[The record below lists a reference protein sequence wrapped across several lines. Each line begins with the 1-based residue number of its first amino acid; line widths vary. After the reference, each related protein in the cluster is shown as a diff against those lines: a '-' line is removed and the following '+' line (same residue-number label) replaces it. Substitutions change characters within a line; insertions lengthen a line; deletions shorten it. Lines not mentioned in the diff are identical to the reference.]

1 MMRLKSLLIDD
12 EQIARMRLRRLLQN
26 ESKIEIIGEVDNGL
40 DAIAEIERLR
50 PDLIFLDVQMPGLN
64 GFEVLKALP
73 ESAALPLVIFITGFH
88 EHALQAFEANAL
100 AYLLKPVESERLMEM
115 IDRAWR
121 LRSYSEEESETRRRV
136 KGLASG
142 YRIDQIVARKLDR
155 LLLLDPAEIYF
166 FFIDHGIVRAK
177 TATDTFWVNYQLGEL
192 EEALQEARFF
202 RAHRST
208 LVNLA
213 HVKEIRPDFRST
225 FSLLMADASKTV
237 IEVSERQ
244 ARALRERIPGL

>member
-1 MMRLKSLLIDD
+1 M
-12 EQIARMRLRRLLQN
+12 
-26 ESKIEIIGEVDNGL
+26 
-40 DAIAEIERLR
+40 
-50 PDLIFLDVQMPGLN
+50 
-64 GFEVLKALP
+64 
-73 ESAALPLVIFITGFH
+73 
-88 EHALQAFEANAL
+88 
-100 AYLLKPVESERLMEM
+100 
-115 IDRAWR
+115 
-121 LRSYSEEESETRRRV
+121 
-136 KGLASG
+136 
-142 YRIDQIVARKLDR
+142 DR

-177 TATDTFWVNYQLGEL
+177 TAADTYWVNYQLGEL
-192 EEALQEARFF
+192 EEALEAARFF